1 MNSNKTPTIVVCL
14 DANNASKMALRYA
27 CYKAK
32 RTGFAVQVLIVIE
45 SSYKGMLFVSKAIG
59 KDKRSEVERHINKII
74 KEISAETEIIPTI
87 SIREGDITSEIIK
100 EIKSIP
106 NCTLLILGK
115 SNNSLSDNTVL
126 PKLSNQI
133 GNKIKVPISIVPE
146 SLSNEYLTQLV

>member
-1 MNSNKTPTIVVCL
+1 
-14 DANNASKMALRYA
+14 
-27 CYKAK
+27 
-32 RTGFAVQVLIVIE
+32 
-45 SSYKGMLFVSKAIG
+45 MLFVSKAIG